1 MYTKNQEV
9 KVKNIDSDKIVEGKV
24 VDSENDRV
32 WVRLPTQTVIEFK
45 LHGRTNK
52 YLGKM
57 AGLYLTLV

>member
-24 VDSENDRV
+24 VDSEKDRV

-45 LHGRTNK
+45 LNERNNK